1 MTVKVDIDTSQE
13 GTDKIA
19 HAVAGEM
26 FGSTASPGLRL
37 EVRKIV
43 LTVAEMMKSDRAR
56 RPNLYPQ
63 TESHGSETGEQ
74 S

>member
-13 GTDKIA
+13 ATD
-19 HAVAGEM
+19 AVAYAVAQEM

-43 LTVAEMMKSDRAR
+43 LTVAEILK
-56 RPNLYPQ
+56 
-63 TESHGSETGEQ
+63 HGNGTQTGEQ